1 MAKTQFPASHHTGIS
16 TKRLL
21 GAALGLLIF
30 FLLMMSVIRL
40 GEKYFAVR
48 NRNKELATQSADLQQ
63 KENTLI
69 STNAYLSSPEGAEQS
84 LRERYNYVKPG
95 EGMIVIM
102 PETPLAD
109 PAAHQSI
116 IVRWWDELLHGLGI
130 RKQS

>member
-1 MAKTQFPASHHTGIS
+1 MAKTQFPSSHHTGIS
-16 TKRLL
+16 AKRLL

-48 NRNKELATQSADLQQ
+48 TRNKELAAQSAELQQ
-63 KENTLI
+63 KQNTLVT
-69 STNAYLSSPEGAEQS
+69 TNVYLSSPEGAEES

-95 EGMIVIM
+95 EGMIVIT
-102 PETPLAD
+102 PETPATD

-130 RKQS
+130 RKGS